1 MGKVITRDTLA
12 EMAAIWRA
20 DHRQTVLTNGCYDLL
35 HVGHLHTFRQAKQM
49 GDILV
54 VGINSDRSI
63 RSIKGPGRP
72 LVPEE
77 SRAELVA
84 ALEPVDF
91 VTIFTE
97 STAVNLI
104 TVLKPAVYVK
114 GGDYRRENLPESEVL
129 RKYDI
134 DCRFIPMVP
143 GYSTTE
149 LVRRICDSHQETVD
163 S

>member
-1 MGKVITRDTLA
+1 MGKVITRDSLA
-12 EMAAIWRA
+12 EMAAFWRSE
-20 DHRQTVLTNGCYDLL
+20 HRKTVLTNGCYDLL
-35 HVGHLHTFRQAKQM
+35 HVGHLHTFRQAKQL

-54 VGINSDRSI
+54 VGINSDRTV
-63 RSIKGPGRP
+63 RSLKGPDRP
-72 LVPEE
+72 LVPEDA
-77 SRAELVA
+77 RAELVA

-97 STAVNLI
+97 STAVALI
-104 TVLKPAVYVK
+104 TALKPAVYVK

-129 RKYDI
+129 RKYGI

-143 GYSTTE
+143 GFSTTE
-149 LVRRICDSHQETVD
+149 LVRRIRDPQQEPVD